1 MKQQEESFYKTINTA
16 DIKSQYGASFLELSR
31 ILELHD
37 PMELLIYDIEG
48 EYDPEVASILVQLNK
63 DLTKQEVHDLVFN
76 DFTYWFKPVAGDKE
90 KYKELSD
97 ALYNWM
103 LKTDLPQK
111 FNTWIALKKNN
122 DEQ

>member
-16 DIKSQYGASFLELSR
+16 DIKSQYGDSFLELSR
-31 ILELHD
+31 ILELYD

-63 DLTKQEVHDLVFN
+63 DLTKQEVHDLVYN

-103 LKTDLPQK
+103 LKADLPQK
-111 FNTWIALKKNN
+111 FNT
-122 DEQ
+122 